1 MAAEPPDEMLVLAAI
16 LGNLDAFDELVLRY
30 RAAAVRVAQ
39 QVIGRDDAEDVAQDA
54 LLLAFRALPS
64 IEEPSKFAA
73 WLSAITRNR
82 AMRIGKRESSHQ
94 RNRVVLD
101 EVLLEEVEALSRP
114 FVQESNDELALAL
127 EHLPPDYALVLR
139 MRFLDEMPLKR
150 IAAFLG
156 VALSTVKWRVHQ
168 GKKLLR
174 EELLNLRGESWNEKQ
189 KSEN

>member
-39 QVIGRDDAEDVAQDA
+39 QIVGRDDAEDVAQDA

-114 FVQESNDELALAL
+114 FVQEGNDELALAL
-127 EHLPPDYALVLR
+127 ENLPPDYALV
-139 MRFLDEMPLKR
+139 
-150 IAAFLG
+150 
-156 VALSTVKWRVHQ
+156 
-168 GKKLLR
+168 
-174 EELLNLRGESWNEKQ
+174 
-189 KSEN
+189 